1 MKRAFLLLLLCSS
14 IQLFAQKEK
23 DKDKEE
29 EKKEGSS
36 EKRKFKENLFTGG
49 TVSLSFFNNIF
60 LIGGNP
66 QFGVSPT
73 NFMDVG
79 IVVNYNYTSFRDYSV
94 INDKLRQKDYGGG
107 GFLRLY
113 PVRFLFVQGQLEHNW
128 LTQKYIPP
136 APSSAIEKRN
146 YTSNS
151 FLIGG
156 GYTTGREGRGGRPF
170 YYLSVMFDVM
180 KELYSPYTDNY
191 GRTIPIVR
199 GGIQIPLFQ
208 GKADYSDRNR
218 EGDDRRYRRRN
229 SY

>member
-1 MKRAFLLLLLCSS
+1 MKRAFLLLMIFTSLD
-14 IQLFAQKEK
+14 LFAQKEK
-23 DKDKEE
+23 EKDKEE
-29 EKKEGSS
+29 EKKEEASD
-36 EKRKFKENLFTGG
+36 KRKFKENLFTGG
-49 TVSLSFFNNIF
+49 TISLSFFNNVF

-66 QFGVSPT
+66 HFGVSPT

-79 IVVNYNYTSFRDYSV
+79 LVVNYNYTSYRDYSQL
-94 INDKLRQKDYGGG
+94 NDKLRQKDYGGG
-107 GFLRLY
+107 AFVRLY

-128 LTQKYIPP
+128 LTQKYIWPR
-136 APSSAIEKRN
+136 PSTLVEKN
-146 YTSNS
+146 SYTSNS

-180 KELYSPYTDNY
+180 KELYSPYTDGY

-208 GKADYSDRNR
+208 GKADYRDRDR
-218 EGDDRRYRRRN
+218 EEDDRRYRRRN
-229 SY
+229 DY